1 MAEMRKTLAQHIAA
15 TFEVWL
21 NAFVITFLSFLSAAA
36 VALICNHIGLI
47 NLTAF
52 DPRAWD
58 AALTVA
64 SGSGALVASELVE
77 NFLLLHRKRRLLA
90 SWR

>member
-1 MAEMRKTLAQHIAA
+1 MARKRTSIAQYIAA
-15 TFEVWL
+15 AIDASL
-21 NAFVITFLSFLSAAA
+21 NAFVITFLSFFSATAI
-36 VALICNHIGLI
+36 VLICNHFGLV
-47 NLTAF
+47 NVTAL

-64 SGSGALVASELVE
+64 SGSGALVVSEIVE
-77 NFLLLHRKRRLLA
+77 NFLSLRRKRRLLA

>member
-1 MAEMRKTLAQHIAA
+1 MAQGRTSIARYIAA
-15 TFEVWL
+15 ATDASL
-21 NAFVITFLSFLSAAA
+21 KAFVITFLSFLSAAA
-36 VALICNHIGLI
+36 FALICDHFGLI

>member
-1 MAEMRKTLAQHIAA
+1 MAQGRTSIAQHITT
-15 TFEVWL
+15 TFEVSL
-21 NAFVITFLSFLSAAA
+21 NAFVITFLSFLAAA
-36 VALICNHIGLI
+36 TFALICNHIGLI

-64 SGSGALVASELVE
+64 SGSGALVVSEIVE
-77 NFLLLHRKRRLLA
+77 NFLMLHRKRRLLA